1 MGQKTTA
8 QALREQLMAPSA
20 IDRVHA
26 LHALELA
33 LENAP
38 TCPIAKELAAF
49 TARGIPYY
57 APEDAHYCEWVAQAV
72 KYLEKLQA
80 EEARALGPPG
90 CSHGRPHGC
99 PQDPRK
105 HARDRPPQPPGSG
118 GRQGRAPGLTRPWK
132 NRRSRPAGAQQMRA
146 LPSA

>member
-38 TCPIAKELAAF
+38 TCPVAKELAAF

-72 KYLEKLQA
+72 RYLERLQA
-80 EEARALGPPG
+80 EEARALARPAAATAAR
-90 CSHGRPHGC
+90 SAANKTHESTRETGRP
-99 PQDPRK
+99 
-105 HARDRPPQPPGSG
+105 
-118 GRQGRAPGLTRPWK
+118 
-132 NRRSRPAGAQQMRA
+132 NRREVAVAKA
-146 LPSA
+146 AHLA